1 MVILILEIILK
12 YQEIIM
18 KIKINKQYNIY
29 VVWHVIVQWTHI

>member
-29 VVWHVIVQWTHI
+29 VV